1 MIRCWSCGTEHES
14 PAPYGGAGNRDVA
27 AEIIDSYRLGYAK
40 GREDGYSDAKNHY
53 MNKCT
58 LCGIEG
64 TSSPWACTT
73 CKEENPRWMG
83 N

>member
-14 PAPYGGAGNRDVA
+14 PAPIGASNRDVA

-40 GREDGYSDAKNHY
+40 GREDGYSDAENHY
-53 MNKCT
+53 KNLCT
-58 LCGIEG
+58 LCGTGGII
-64 TSSPWACTT
+64 SWLCNT